1 MQSDQNLIHPD
12 GILFSR
18 VAAAWFSAGLPGWKA
33 STAARY
39 RSLLELYLLPAFGS
53 RAAAAIT
60 RSECLAFAQSLPAER
75 GLSPSTAAIVL
86 TVLKS
91 ILQFAAQTMELP
103 VPDLRGVTIKKPA
116 RSLRVF
122 SPSEQQRLCRYLLK
136 KRDLPSLGIVLAL
149 YTGLRVGELCALRW
163 EDIALDEGCLR
174 VHHTLQRLPA
184 EEGPSKTVILLCP
197 PKSPSSLR
205 TIPIP
210 AALIPLLREHSAGR
224 DCFFLTGTG
233 QYIEPRSME
242 NRLKAALRDCGLPP
256 AGFHICRHSFA
267 TRCVELGFDTKTLSE
282 ILGHASV
289 SITMNRYVHPSMDFK
304 RENMN
309 RLDMLLTN
317 L

>member
-1 MQSDQNLIHPD
+1 MQIAHNPTGPEDR
-12 GILFSR
+12 LFSGI
-18 VAAAWFSAGLPGWKA
+18 AAAWLSAGLPGWKA

-39 RSLLELYLLPAFGS
+39 RSLLALYLLPAFGS
-53 RAAAAIT
+53 REAAALT

-75 GLSPSTAAIVL
+75 GLSPGTAAMVL
-86 TVLKS
+86 TVLKN
-91 ILQFAAQTMELP
+91 ILQYAAQTLDMP
-103 VPDLRGVTIKKPA
+103 VPDLRGITIRKPQ

-122 SPSEQQRLCRYLLK
+122 SPGEQRRLCQHLLK
-136 KRDLPSLGIVLAL
+136 RRDLPSLGIVLAL

-163 EDIALDEGCLR
+163 EDIAPGEGVLR
-174 VHHTLQRLPA
+174 VRHTLQRLPA
-184 EEGPSKTVILLCP
+184 QEGPQKTAILITE

-210 AALIPLLREHSAGR
+210 AGLLPLLRERQAAP
-224 DCFFLTGTG
+224 DCFFLTGTT

-242 NRLKAALRDCGLPP
+242 NRLNAALRDCGMPP
-256 AGFHICRHSFA
+256 SGFHICRHSFA

-309 RLDMLLTN
+309 RLDALLN
-317 L
+317 IL